1 MKNIAPLIFLT
12 VLAGFLSLKAVYA
25 QNSEETAV
33 RATIDRLF
41 EGMKR
46 SDSAMVRSVF
56 HPSARLQSVAN
67 RQGTPV
73 LVTQPIDGFVKAI
86 GTAQKDVVLDE
97 RLKSY
102 DIRIDGDMATVWTP
116 YEFYLGDKYSHE
128 GVNAFQLFRSPE
140 GWKII
145 QICDTRRRK
154 K

>member
-1 MKNIAPLIFLT
+1 MKNIAPLLFLT
-12 VLAGFLSLKAVYA
+12 VLAGFLSLKAAFA
-25 QNSEETAV
+25 QNADETAV

-41 EGMKR
+41 DGMKHN
-46 SDSAMVRSVF
+46 DSAAVRSVF
-56 HPSARLQSVAN
+56 HPSARLQSIAN

-73 LVTQPIDGFVKAI
+73 LVTESIDGFVRAI
-86 GTAQKDVVLDE
+86 GTPRPGVVLDE

-102 DIRIDGDMATVWTP
+102 AINIDGDMATVWTP
-116 YEFYLGDKYSHE
+116 YEFYLGDTYSHE
-128 GVNAFQLFRSPE
+128 GVNAFQLFRAPD

>member
-1 MKNIAPLIFLT
+1 MKNIAPILFLM
-12 VLAGFLSLKAVYA
+12 VLAGFLSLKAAFA
-25 QNSEETAV
+25 QISEETAV

-41 EGMKR
+41 DGMRR
-46 SDSAMVRSVF
+46 SDTALVRSVF

-73 LVTQPIDGFVKAI
+73 LVTESIDGFVKAV
-86 GTAQKDVVLDE
+86 GTPRAGVVLDE

-102 DIRIDGDMATVWTP
+102 DINIDGDMATAWTP
-116 YEFYLGDKYSHE
+116 YEFYLGETYSHE
-128 GVNAFQLFRSPE
+128 GVNAFQLVRSAD